1 MSAPNTN
8 LEKQERRHRG
18 PLIGMIA
25 GVVFVAVLLLGY
37 TFFIATPDVDSVDT
51 TAPGEAVP
59 TASPDPQVNAPPSD
73 SLPVAPRSGQ
83 ERAPDDTPAGNDAPG
98 TMAPEPVAPVTD

>member
-18 PLIGMIA
+18 PLIGITA
-25 GVVFVAVLLLGY
+25 GLAFVAVLLLGY
-37 TFFIATPDVDSVDT
+37 VFFIATPAVDT
-51 TAPGEAVP
+51 PDTTPPGDAVP

-73 SLPVAPRSGQ
+73 SLPVDTRSGQ
-83 ERAPDDTPAGNDAPG
+83 ERAPDPTPLGNEAPG
-98 TMAPEPVAPVTD
+98 TTATEPAAPTGN